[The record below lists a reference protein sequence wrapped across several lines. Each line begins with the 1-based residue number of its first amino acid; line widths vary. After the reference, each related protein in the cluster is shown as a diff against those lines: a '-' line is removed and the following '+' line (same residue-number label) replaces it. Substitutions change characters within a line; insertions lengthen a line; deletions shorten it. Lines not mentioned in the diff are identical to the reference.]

1 MKKRIWWPVIIMASG
16 IAVVLAM
23 ITPIPSPVRTVIA
36 FWFLLVCPGMAFV
49 GLLDIQEPW
58 IRLTLAIALSIAMT
72 AVVAEAMLFFNTWSP
87 LLGVFIL
94 VYLSQGGV
102 ILQFVQAWYAQL
114 SDPDRCRQDRRSQ

>member
-1 MKKRIWWPVIIMASG
+1 MASG
-16 IAVVLAM
+16 VAVVLAT
-23 ITPIPSPVRTVIA
+23 IAPIPSPVRAVIA

-49 GLLDIQEPW
+49 GLLNIKELW
-58 IRLTLAIALSIAMT
+58 IRLMLAIALSIAMT

-94 VYLSQGGV
+94 VYLSLGGV

-114 SDPDRCRQDRRSQ
+114 SDQDRWRQDRRNQ